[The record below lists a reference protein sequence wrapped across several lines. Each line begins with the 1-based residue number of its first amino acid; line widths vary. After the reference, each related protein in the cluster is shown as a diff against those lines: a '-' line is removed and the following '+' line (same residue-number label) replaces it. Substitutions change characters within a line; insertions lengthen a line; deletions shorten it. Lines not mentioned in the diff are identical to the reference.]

1 MFESGVLEGCSHLF
15 DMPQLLRL
23 KVKAVRS
30 GVWFRAL
37 RRVDRVLVDLTI
49 RVGVKVRSDKLA
61 RSLLSIVRKLEDFL
75 ESKFARVVREFGF
88 ASAYKLSVLA
98 QSWGYSSAR
107 EWAKDSG
114 FARYLAMMRLNSRT
128 VT

>member
-1 MFESGVLEGCSHLF
+1 VFESGVREGCSGLF

-37 RRVDRVLVDLTI
+37 RRIDRVLVDLTI
-49 RVGVKVRSDKLA
+49 RVGVKVKSDKLA
-61 RSLLSIVRKLEDFL
+61 RSLLSVVRKLEGFL
-75 ESKFARVVREFGF
+75 ESKFACVVREFGF

-98 QSWGYSSAR
+98 QNWGYSGAR
-107 EWAKDSG
+107 KWAKDSG